1 MSKSVMLHDD
11 AYEALKAQQKSK
23 DDSMSKIILRFVP
36 PPIRT
41 LGDLERHLERMEGPL
56 IPDLAAVR
64 RAVKKRKRRAA

>member
-11 AYEALKAQQKSK
+11 AYEALKAQKKSK
-23 DDSMSKIILRFVP
+23 DDSLSKIILRFVP

-64 RAVKKRKRRAA
+64 RAVKKGKRRAA